1 MLTDQT
7 QLMHMQSFNQIA
19 RGGDER
25 RRWEEQDKKEKQHK
39 KRGGGGLN
47 LWLTESCEGT
57 LKSPKSLEL
66 GHTALAF
73 VTLMLRNIADA
84 VKLEVREEI

>member
-1 MLTDQT
+1 M
-7 QLMHMQSFNQIA
+7 
-19 RGGDER
+19 
-25 RRWEEQDKKEKQHK
+25 
-39 KRGGGGLN
+39 
-47 LWLTESCEGT
+47 TESCEGT